1 MKLKYFLL
9 LLFASVLL
17 SACDDEILDKENP
30 NQFTAADYYKDGD
43 QLTAATN
50 AVYGNFT
57 GSNMWGRMLGY
68 FSRTR
73 DDEHASGG
81 PQLEVHNAQLLLG
94 SYDNTNFTITAAWQG
109 FYRTIHRANAVIE
122 YGPAIEI
129 IDEDLRNHRIA
140 EAKFLRA
147 YCYYYLVVNWGEVPV
162 YTETIKSPTGYNA
175 PSTEAEI
182 YTLIETDLTTI
193 IPHLKVSHDPV
204 DIGRVTKGAARLLLA
219 RTQMHQGKYGPAR
232 TTLLDIYDEY
242 SLVDNYSDN
251 FRDETEYNAESIF
264 EIGFTG
270 TSFNWW
276 ADGNGDGPDAKN
288 NMMFQDVSPV
298 AWRNL
303 IPSNKLLDEYERP
316 EKGDAKQDP
325 RFKETVIFS
334 GDTFGASDEFTL
346 TDAMQ
351 GGAASTF
358 NGATIKA
365 GFYKYS
371 PMYKL
376 NPGGYYQ
383 SPNNY
388 RNMRYAEVLI
398 KLAECEN
405 EVGTPTA
412 AIGYLNEIR
421 NRPSVDMPDYPTAN
435 YPCDSK
441 DEIYRAIMHESMVEF
456 AHENFRVLELA
467 RWRKNGKFS
476 TLNPD
481 PIAYIVSNPAKA
493 LLVYPNEEVSAN
505 PNL

>member
-9 LLFASVLL
+9 LLFASVLF
-17 SACDDEILDKENP
+17 SACEEEILDKENP

-50 AVYGNFT
+50 AIYGNFT

-68 FSRTR
+68 FLRTR

-122 YGPAIEI
+122 YGPNIAN
-129 IDEDLRNHRIA
+129 IDENLQKHRIA

-162 YTETIKSPTGYNA
+162 YTETIKTPTGYNA
-175 PSTEAEI
+175 PSPESEI
-182 YTLIETDLTTI
+182 YALIETDLAAI
-193 IPHLKVSHDPV
+193 IPDLKASHDPD

-219 RTQMHQGKYGPAR
+219 RTQMHQGKYTPAR
-232 TTLLDIYDEY
+232 TTLLDIYNKY
-242 SLVDNYSDN
+242 SLVDNYVDN

-270 TSFNWW
+270 TSFNWG

-303 IPSNKLLDEYERP
+303 IPSDKLLDEFERP
-316 EKGDAKQDP
+316 IKGDAKEDP

-371 PMYKL
+371 PMYKM

-405 EVGTPTA
+405 EVGTSDA

-435 YPCDSK
+435 YPCNSK

-456 AHENFRVLELA
+456 AHENFRALELA

-481 PIAYIVSNPAKA
+481 PIAYIVSNPSKA